1 MSAITIIRCQSV
13 ELVYKIGASC
23 FLCRSVGGRCR
34 GYRHQNNRLSNEL
47 GPVVYEG
54 VAHVADDGRLV
65 LSLEFWGGG
74 QRRACGM
81 KGVDSLKMA
90 SITLISIAVVS
101 KPVNA
106 HQSLTTRPAPITS
119 EPRLTVPA

>member
-1 MSAITIIRCQSV
+1 MSSEIFLSVIRRCTVNSVGVRISLPGEYAYRLGRETNTRMSAITIIRCQSV
-13 ELVYKIGASC
+13 ELVYKIGALC

-74 QRRACGM
+74 QR
-81 KGVDSLKMA
+81 
-90 SITLISIAVVS
+90 
-101 KPVNA
+101 
-106 HQSLTTRPAPITS
+106 
-119 EPRLTVPA
+119 